1 MTSII
6 SGETKF
12 FIPVIWREQIVLV
25 VGAASSREIKLE
37 SEATSL
43 FDVQRSMFS
52 PRRRLYEPEAMFIF
66 AVNLPQSPGV
76 KTA

>member
-1 MTSII
+1 
-6 SGETKF
+6 
-12 FIPVIWREQIVLV
+12 
-25 VGAASSREIKLE
+25 
-37 SEATSL
+37 
-43 FDVQRSMFS
+43 MFS